1 MNGQAPRHR
10 PADGWRLL
18 EQPNQIGSRSYLS
31 AVFVAWDGYSAG
43 ATRTPWPANGPA
55 SEDDDLAIGVGH
67 RHLCRLL
74 LVHDMLSRQ
83 GVATASGMLTEYE
96 IADAIDACTYF
107 DLPDLAATV
116 AEIPMAASSSVAARV
131 FDAEYHR
138 LFGTTDRLMDA
149 ILEQIAR
156 HPDDFPG
163 SNAGR

>member
-10 PADGWRLL
+10 PVDEERLM
-18 EQPNQIGSRSYLS
+18 EQPNQLGVRSYMA
-31 AVFVAWDGYSAG
+31 AVFVAWDAYSAG
-43 ATRTPWPANGPA
+43 APRTPWPANGPV
-55 SEDDDLAIGVGH
+55 SEDTLAIGVGH

-83 GVATASGMLTEYE
+83 GVATASGMLTEHE
-96 IADAIDACTYF
+96 IVDAIDACTYF

-131 FDAEYHR
+131 FDAEYRR
-138 LFGTTDRLMDA
+138 LFGTTDRLMEA
-149 ILEQIAR
+149 ILEQIAT

-163 SNAGR
+163 SKTGR